1 MRRRDFLA
9 VVLATTGANT
19 LWAAEPNKVYRLA
32 NALPVNPT
40 GRWRY
45 LDRLQQLGYA
55 EGKNLIIERY
65 VVEHLSNYADLARAI
80 ARAKPDVIAVG
91 IDNQLISLVAKEAYP
106 VPVVALIPSIAAGL
120 VHNLAR
126 PEGNITG
133 IALDAGI
140 TMQGKQLDILRQAVP
155 SISRVAY
162 LSNSDDWEGAWGHA
176 IRDAGKASG
185 ISVIG
190 IPLARSA
197 AEREYRKAFET
208 MGQNS
213 VQALVFNGLP
223 PNFQY
228 RALIAELA
236 AENRLP
242 SIGWATDV
250 VEEGHGLLSYAPD
263 YSDVPDQLADMVDKV
278 LKGAKVADIPVTQPT
293 KFILTINLKNARALG
308 LQIPP
313 TLLALAD
320 KVIE

>member
-1 MRRRDFLA
+1 MKRREFLA
-9 VVLATTGANT
+9 GLLATTAANP

-32 NALPVNPT
+32 NAFPMLNPT
-40 GRWRY
+40 GRFRY
-45 LDRLQQLGYA
+45 LDRLQQLGYI
-55 EGKNLIIERY
+55 EGKNLIIDRY
-65 VVEHLSNYADLARAI
+65 VVEGSDYADLARAI
-80 ARAKPDVIAVG
+80 AQAKHDVIGVG

-106 VPVVALIPSIAAGL
+106 IPVVALIPSVAAGL
-120 VHNLAR
+120 VHNVAR

-133 IALDAGI
+133 IFLDAGI
-140 TMQGKQLDILRQAVP
+140 EMQGKQLDILRQAVP

-162 LSNSDDWEGAWGHA
+162 LSNSNDWEGVWGHA

-190 IPLARSA
+190 IPLERSA
-197 AEREYRKAFET
+197 AEPEYRKAFET
-208 MGQNS
+208 MAENS
-213 VQALVFNGLP
+213 AQALVFNGLP
-223 PNFQY
+223 PNFKY
-228 RALIAELA
+228 RSLIAELA

-263 YSDVPDQLADMVDKV
+263 YSDLPDQLADIIDKV
-278 LKGAKVADIPVTQPT
+278 LKGARVSDIPVMQPT
-293 KFILTINLKNARALG
+293 KFILAINLKTAKALG

-313 TLLALAD
+313 TLLAQAD